1 MNKFF
6 FLKEFYKNFNFP
18 WVYKNIFY
26 YRLERNKRIRSSS
39 YVPIELKRDG
49 KTYCNDFDFNS
60 WNMFNGDL
68 IFFNT
73 NFLFKRIFLFLKY
86 FKSNSYLLDMRCNRI
101 LIKYLKN
108 SLFKKK
114 NWLNKIFIKKRYSID
129 LKKKKKIFFKDLSQ
143 LFWNLKLIYHIEY
156 YKIGVNKIF
165 LNNFFLFIKYNPISF
180 FINIASIIYYFPSI
194 NFFNKRTKS
203 FEFIYNEFLLFFFN
217 KLHFNLIKIFFF
229 IRLVIF
235 YINKKISFRKI
246 IFSIYNKFKHLE
258 RLDIYF
264 YNLLNDTTLIDFWL
278 EKKNLCGKK
287 FSILF
292 TKILFSFNWKK
303 FNLKRRPWHS
313 FYNRFYDILIYMKLN
328 KYNYNNLYKSFYRI
342 FFKLLVFIKKNKN
355 NFRKKSFESKPIRRG
370 VKVYL

>member
-1 MNKFF
+1 MINCNKLLNKNRNFFFFRYSLEKNILKNSFKLNFLNYFYFNFLSYFYYFKKSYKLNLINFLLFFNLNLFFFYRIGKKNKLIELNKFF

-129 LKKKKKIFFKDLSQ
+129 LKKKKNIF
-143 LFWNLKLIYHIEY
+143 
-156 YKIGVNKIF
+156 
-165 LNNFFLFIKYNPISF
+165 
-180 FINIASIIYYFPSI
+180 
-194 NFFNKRTKS
+194 
-203 FEFIYNEFLLFFFN
+203 
-217 KLHFNLIKIFFF
+217 
-229 IRLVIF
+229 
-235 YINKKISFRKI
+235 
-246 IFSIYNKFKHLE
+246 
-258 RLDIYF
+258 
-264 YNLLNDTTLIDFWL
+264 
-278 EKKNLCGKK
+278 
-287 FSILF
+287 
-292 TKILFSFNWKK
+292 
-303 FNLKRRPWHS
+303 
-313 FYNRFYDILIYMKLN
+313 
-328 KYNYNNLYKSFYRI
+328 
-342 FFKLLVFIKKNKN
+342 
-355 NFRKKSFESKPIRRG
+355 
-370 VKVYL
+370 